1 MGPDL
6 WVKSVER
13 VVLRGRSVNVR
24 KRERTQQGL
33 TNVRG
38 GEEVEVGEIPP
49 VVRQLLKE
57 TDEVTIWEKGD
68 TSDTS
73 ERNGLV
79 DRRT

>member
-38 GEEVEVGEIPP
+38 REEVEVGEIPP

-57 TDEVTIWEKGD
+57 TDEVTIWEKGG

>member
-1 MGPDL
+1 M
-6 WVKSVER
+6 WVKSIER
-13 VVLRGRSVNVR
+13 VVLRGHSVNVR
-24 KRERTQQGL
+24 KRERTLQGL

-57 TDEVTIWEKGD
+57 TDEVTIWEKGG

>member
-1 MGPDL
+1 M
-6 WVKSVER
+6 WVKSIER

-38 GEEVEVGEIPP
+38 REEVEVGEIPP

-57 TDEVTIWEKGD
+57 TDEVTIWEKGG